1 MLVKKYTNRRLY
13 DTAES
18 RYITL
23 EELAEKVRDGHDP
36 VVVDAKTGEDLTQ
49 ATLTQ
54 IIMESR
60 GAAKILPIPLLL
72 QLIRL
77 GDSALSEF
85 LGTYL
90 SQALEAYLSLKR
102 GANAIAPLNPF
113 ANLPFAATTALARL
127 LMGGG
132 MGDMGPSGWNGSGP
146 NASQAAQSAPGATKT
161 ARETPDSKT
170 NENHRKGSKSENEM
184 ATLRRELEE
193 LKREVHRKKK

>member
-13 DTAES
+13 DTVDS

-23 EELAEKVRDGHDP
+23 EELAEKIRSGLDVD
-36 VVVDAKTGEDLTQ
+36 VVDAKTGEDLTQ

-60 GAAKILPIPLLL
+60 GAARILPVPLLL

-77 GDSALSEF
+77 KDEALAEF

-102 GANAIAPLNPF
+102 GAAAISPYAPF

-127 LMGGG
+127 LMGGL
-132 MGDMGPSGWNGSGP
+132 GDGAQG
-146 NASQAAQSAPGATKT
+146 QAAPQGGAPVSHAQSAPASAPAAPAKGAKNAAQT
-161 ARETPDSKT
+161 APET
-170 NENHRKGSKSENEM
+170 EM
-184 ATLRRELEE
+184 ASLRRELEA
-193 LKREVHRKKK
+193 LKRAVHGKKK

>member
-23 EELAEKVRDGHDP
+23 EELAGKIRAGEDVD
-36 VVVDAKTGEDLTQ
+36 VVDAKTGEDLTQ
-49 ATLTQ
+49 ATLAQ

-60 GAAKILPIPLLL
+60 GAERLLPVPLLV

-77 GDSALSEF
+77 GDEALAEF

-90 SQALEAYLSLKR
+90 SQALEAYLALKR
-102 GANAIAPLNPF
+102 GAQAVSPYAPF

-127 LMGGG
+127 LMGGLPEG
-132 MGDMGPSGWNGSGP
+132 MGAPAGPAAGSY
-146 NASQAAQSAPGATKT
+146 AQPAPAVAPPAPAKP
-161 ARETPDSKT
+161 ADS
-170 NENHRKGSKSENEM
+170 EM
-184 ATLRRELEE
+184 AKLRRELDE
-193 LKREVHRKKK
+193 LKRAVHGKKK